1 MSSSSQAARASTD
14 EGAVTDDERLA
25 SALEATASGDR
36 SAFSTVYDMTAPRVL
51 GLCRR
56 ILVDPHMSEE
66 VAQEVF
72 LEIWQTSSR
81 FDAERGRGLT
91 WILTMAHRRA
101 IDRVRASQSSR
112 DRDLRIGI
120 RDFGEEVP
128 GVESDVET
136 SLEFERARV
145 AMGRL
150 TPLQREV
157 LDLAYFGGLTQS
169 EIAERLDTPI
179 GTIKTRMRD
188 ALIRLRGLLGETR

>member
-1 MSSSSQAARASTD
+1 MSSSSQAARTSTD

-25 SALEATASGDR
+25 AALEATASGDR

-56 ILVDPHMSEE
+56 ILIDPHMSEE

-136 SLEFERARV
+136 ALEFERARA

-169 EIAERLDTPI
+169 EIADRLDTPI
-179 GTIKTRMRD
+179 GTVKTRMRD

>member
-1 MSSSSQAARASTD
+1 VA
-14 EGAVTDDERLA
+14 DDERSAL
-25 SALEATASGDR
+25 ALEATASCDR
-36 SAFSTVYDMTAPRVL
+36 SAFSTVYDLTAPRVL

-56 ILVDPHMSEE
+56 ILIDPHMSEE

-101 IDRVRASQSSR
+101 IDRVRATQSSR

-120 RDFGEEVP
+120 RDFDEEVP

-136 SLEFERARV
+136 SLEIERARS

-169 EIAERLDTPI
+169 EIAERLGTPI
-179 GTIKTRMRD
+179 GTVKTRMRD